1 MCVWHVYSFFL
12 KSANAGDVS
21 DVRMCPDADPDVV
34 QELQDAVAARW
45 VRGVV
50 NEWL

>member
-1 MCVWHVYSFFL
+1 
-12 KSANAGDVS
+12 
-21 DVRMCPDADPDVV
+21 MCPDADPDVV
-34 QELQDAVAARW
+34 QELQDAVAGRW